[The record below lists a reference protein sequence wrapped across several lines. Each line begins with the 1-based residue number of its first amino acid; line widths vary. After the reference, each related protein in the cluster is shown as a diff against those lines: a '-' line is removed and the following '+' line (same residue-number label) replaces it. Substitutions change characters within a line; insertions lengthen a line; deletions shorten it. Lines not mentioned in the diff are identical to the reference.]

1 MGGWWSLHFRIDARH
16 GSPPSADD
24 MFTGRTVLSE
34 SDCLMD
40 TENEVVDKA
49 LSRAIGHELRRAR
62 EAKGWTRAQLVEC
75 LPSGIGDRTLLSYEH
90 GTRHLTVNRFLEL
103 CRALGVTAPTL
114 LTQALQRARLELANL
129 VLQVDLRSLVKDES
143 TKFRPMTQWARNKLN
158 KCPNGVAE
166 ILPSSVEELANF
178 VGYTYQE
185 LANYLARFTP
195 DTDSADETPVAAG
208 LGSR

>member
-1 MGGWWSLHFRIDARH
+1 
-16 GSPPSADD
+16 
-24 MFTGRTVLSE
+24 
-34 SDCLMD
+34 MD
-40 TENEVVDKA
+40 NENEVADKA

-62 EAKGWTRAQLVEC
+62 EAKGWSRAQLVEC

-90 GTRHLTVNRFLEL
+90 GTRHLTVSRFLEL

-166 ILPSSVEELANF
+166 IQPSSVEELANF

-195 DTDSADETPVAAG
+195 DTDSANETPVAAG